1 MDVLLEDD
9 EFGDGDEE
17 YDIQDDEENA
27 LLDDGNDSTINA
39 NDADE
44 GDVLQ
49 LDETVE
55 IADGNWFN
63 IYLLVEVF

>member
-1 MDVLLEDD
+1 MNVLLEDD
-9 EFGDGDEE
+9 EFGDADGD

-27 LLDDGNDSTINA
+27 LLDDGNDSLCNK
-39 NDADE
+39 NDLDE

-55 IADGNWFN
+55 ISDGNN
-63 IYLLVEVF
+63 NVYLTYTYH